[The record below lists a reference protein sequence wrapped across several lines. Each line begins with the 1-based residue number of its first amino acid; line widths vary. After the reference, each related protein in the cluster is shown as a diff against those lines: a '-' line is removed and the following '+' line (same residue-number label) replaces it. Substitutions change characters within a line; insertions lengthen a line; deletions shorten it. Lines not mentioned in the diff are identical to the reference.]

1 MFLSLF
7 GFLEEL
13 CNVDCRGSAS
23 ERGRE
28 DRKQPYRQQSRIHL
42 RVLEEKLETAK
53 SRLQDTL
60 DDAER
65 NGLEEVVTNLTKQ
78 ILDLESSVASFR
90 LFRSPRA
97 WASRASFH
105 SGSTCCALAIENCGP
120 LAA

>member
-7 GFLEEL
+7 WFSCRYLYAL
-13 CNVDCRGSAS
+13 KNYATWIAVDHSGSLRLRLRTS

-60 DDAER
+60 DDAAA
-65 NGLEEVVTNLTKQ
+65 NGSRRGRHKPDQTN
-78 ILDLESSVASFR
+78 S
-90 LFRSPRA
+90 
-97 WASRASFH
+97 
-105 SGSTCCALAIENCGP
+105 
-120 LAA
+120 